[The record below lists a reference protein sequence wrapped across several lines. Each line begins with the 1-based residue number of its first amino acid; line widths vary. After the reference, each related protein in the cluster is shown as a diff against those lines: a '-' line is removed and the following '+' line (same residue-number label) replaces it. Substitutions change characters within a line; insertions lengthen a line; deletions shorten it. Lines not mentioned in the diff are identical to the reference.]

1 MLLRMCMELDTEFRY
16 PNVIDFWGT
25 TLYHLCQFTLLD
37 LKFIP
42 YASKGNGYHF
52 I

>member
-1 MLLRMCMELDTEFRY
+1 MRLRMCMELDTEFRC

-37 LKFIP
+37 LNK
-42 YASKGNGYHF
+42 YAAYNN
-52 I
+52 